1 MSDSPKRSLVK
12 TISWRITGSGATF
25 GISYLISGNLTI
37 AGTIAVIQ
45 VVANTL
51 LYFIHERM
59 WNRINWGR
67 IPRL

>member
-1 MSDSPKRSLVK
+1 MTDQPKRSLVK
-12 TISWRITGSGATF
+12 TITWRITGSSATF
-25 GISYLISGNLTI
+25 LISYLISGNLTI

-59 WNRINWGR
+59 WNRISWGR
-67 IPRL
+67 LPRL